1 MKSTLLLKVGLLAAF
16 LSSAH
21 LPALAQQSKPP
32 GGPPSVAN
40 PSTVAGEI
48 EGHARLSESFPGFDF
63 RFVPKSPSVYV
74 LLFSR
79 FGSPFSEQG
88 EIRIDGPGVQV
99 PGGSTMYLK
108 TGTGEGVEVKVNGIQ
123 GSPLQVQIF

>member
-1 MKSTLLLKVGLLAAF
+1 MKSTLLLEVGLLAATF
-16 LSSAH
+16 LSLAP
-21 LPALAQQSKPP
+21 LPALAQQSQPP
-32 GGPPSVAN
+32 GGAPSLVT

-48 EGHARLSESFPGFDF
+48 KGHARLSESFPGFDF

-88 EIRIDGPGVQV
+88 EIRIDGPGV
-99 PGGSTMYLK
+99 
-108 TGTGEGVEVKVNGIQ
+108 
-123 GSPLQVQIF
+123 